1 MDKCRNKVM
10 KSNRPKRVPITQI
23 KNQLLSSLDK
33 RVLVLVG
40 LMGAGKS
47 VIGKRVATM
56 LRLPFYDSDQE
67 IEKAAQMTI
76 TELFEIYGESEF
88 RALEQRVI
96 LNLIKKSPL
105 VLATG
110 GGAYINENIRKAIHQ
125 NGISIWLKVDLDILM
140 KRVSKHPARPL
151 LQTANP
157 KETMQKLMEQR
168 YPIYAKAN
176 LTINSHKESR
186 HTVAQNVIRS
196 VQHYLYTEINNR
208 DNQHANKDRHC

>member
-1 MDKCRNKVM
+1 M
-10 KSNRPKRVPITQI
+10 KSNQPKYISMTQI
-23 KNQLLSSLDK
+23 KKQLLSTLDT
-33 RVLVLVG
+33 RALVLVG

-47 VIGKRVATM
+47 VIGKRVATI
-56 LRLPFYDSDQE
+56 LHLPFYDSDQE

-76 TELFEIYGESEF
+76 TELFETYGEPEF

-96 LNLIKKSPL
+96 LNLIKKKPL

-110 GGAYINENIRKAIHQ
+110 GGAYINQNIRKAIHQ

-140 KRVSKHPARPL
+140 KRVSRCPTRPL
-151 LQTANP
+151 LQTENP

-176 LTINSHKESR
+176 LTINSHKENR
-186 HTVAQNVIRS
+186 HTIAKNVIRS
-196 VQHYLYTEINNR
+196 VQHYLFTENNNR
-208 DNQHANKDRHC
+208 NNKHASQNRYC

>member
-1 MDKCRNKVM
+1 MNNHR
-10 KSNRPKRVPITQI
+10 SQHIPITQI
-23 KNQLLSSLDK
+23 KKQLLSSLDK
-33 RVLVLVG
+33 RALVFVG

-56 LRLPFYDSDQE
+56 LHLPFYDSDQE
-67 IEKAAQMTI
+67 IEKASKMTI
-76 TELFEIYGESEF
+76 TELFKIYGEPEF

-96 LNLIKKSPL
+96 LNLVKKSPL

-110 GGAYINENIRKAIHQ
+110 GGAYINENIRKAIHE
-125 NGISIWLKVDLDILM
+125 NGISIWLKVELDILM
-140 KRVSKHPARPL
+140 KRVSRRPTRPL

-157 KETMQKLMEQR
+157 QEIMQKLMEQR

-186 HTVAQNVIRS
+186 HTVAKNVIRS
-196 VQHYLYTEINNR
+196 LQHYLNTENNDR
-208 DNQHANKDRHC
+208 NNKHADQDRHC

>member
-1 MDKCRNKVM
+1 MEN
-10 KSNRPKRVPITQI
+10 NRPRHIPMTQI
-23 KNQLLSSLDK
+23 KSQLLSSLDK
-33 RVLVLVG
+33 RALVFVG

-56 LRLPFYDSDQE
+56 LHLPFYDSDQE
-67 IEKAAQMTI
+67 IEKASKMTI
-76 TELFEIYGESEF
+76 TELFKIYGESEF

-110 GGAYINENIRKAIHQ
+110 GGAYINQDIRKAIHQ
-125 NGISIWLKVDLDILM
+125 NGISIWLKADLDILM
-140 KRVSKHPARPL
+140 QRVSKRKTRPL

-176 LTINSHKESR
+176 LTINTHKESR
-186 HTVAQNVIRS
+186 LTVAKNVIRS
-196 VQHYLYTEINNR
+196 VQHYLER
-208 DNQHANKDRHC
+208 KK

>member
-33 RVLVLVG
+33 RALVLVG

-76 TELFEIYGESEF
+76 TEIFEIYGESEF

-96 LNLIKKSPL
+96 LNLMKKNPL

-110 GGAYINENIRKAIHQ
+110 GGAYINENIRKAIQ
-125 NGISIWLKVDLDILM
+125 KNGISIWLKVDLDILM
-140 KRVSKHPARPL
+140 QRVSKHP
-151 LQTANP
+151 
-157 KETMQKLMEQR
+157 
-168 YPIYAKAN
+168 
-176 LTINSHKESR
+176 
-186 HTVAQNVIRS
+186 
-196 VQHYLYTEINNR
+196 
-208 DNQHANKDRHC
+208 

>member
-1 MDKCRNKVM
+1 MDN
-10 KSNRPKRVPITQI
+10 NRSKHIPMTQI
-23 KNQLLSSLDK
+23 KSQLLSSLDK
-33 RVLVLVG
+33 RALVFVG

-67 IEKAAQMTI
+67 IEKASKMTI
-76 TELFEIYGESEF
+76 TELFKIYGESEF

-110 GGAYINENIRKAIHQ
+110 GGAYINQDIRKTIHQ
-125 NGISIWLKVDLDILM
+125 NGISIWLKADLDILM
-140 KRVSKHPARPL
+140 QRVSKRKTRPL
-151 LQTANP
+151 LQTTNP

-176 LTINSHKESR
+176 LTINTHKESR
-186 HTVAQNVIRS
+186 LTVAKNVIRS
-196 VQHYLYTEINNR
+196 VQHYLDKR
-208 DNQHANKDRHC
+208 K

>member
-1 MDKCRNKVM
+1 M
-10 KSNRPKRVPITQI
+10 KINRSKQIPITQV
-23 KNQLLSSLDK
+23 KKQLLSTLDK
-33 RVLVLVG
+33 RALVLVG

-76 TELFEIYGESEF
+76 MELFKIYGESEF

-96 LNLIKKSPL
+96 LNLMKKSPL

-110 GGAYINENIRKAIHQ
+110 GGAYINENVRKAIHQ
-125 NGISIWLKVDLDILM
+125 NGISVWLKVDLDILM
-140 KRVSKHPARPL
+140 KRVSNRPTRPL

-168 YPIYAKAN
+168 NPIYAKAN
-176 LTINSHKESR
+176 LTVNSHKESL
-186 HTVAQNVIRS
+186 HIVAHNVIRS

-208 DNQHANKDRHC
+208 NNQHASQDRYC

>member
-10 KSNRPKRVPITQI
+10 KSNQPKRVPITQI

-33 RVLVLVG
+33 RALVLVG

-96 LNLIKKSPL
+96 LNLMKKSPL

-110 GGAYINENIRKAIHQ
+110 GGAYINENIRKAIHK

-140 KRVSKHPARPL
+140 QRVSKHPTRPL

-168 YPIYAKAN
+168 YPIYEKAN

-208 DNQHANKDRHC
+208 DNQHAN

>member
-1 MDKCRNKVM
+1 M
-10 KSNRPKRVPITQI
+10 KSNQPKYILTTQI
-23 KNQLLSSLDK
+23 KKQLLSTLDT
-33 RVLVLVG
+33 RALVLVG

-47 VIGKRVATM
+47 VIGKRVATI
-56 LRLPFYDSDQE
+56 LNLPFYDSDQE

-76 TELFEIYGESEF
+76 TELFETYGEPEF

-96 LNLIKKSPL
+96 LNLIKKKPL

-110 GGAYINENIRKAIHQ
+110 GGAYINQNIRKAIHQ

-140 KRVSKHPARPL
+140 KRVSRRPTRPL
-151 LQTANP
+151 LQTENP
-157 KETMQKLMEQR
+157 KETMKKLMKQR

-186 HTVAQNVIRS
+186 HTVAKNVIRS
-196 VQHYLYTEINNR
+196 VQHYLSTEDNDRNNK
-208 DNQHANKDRHC
+208 HASQNRYC

>member
-10 KSNRPKRVPITQI
+10 KSNQPKRVPITQI

-33 RVLVLVG
+33 RALVLVG

-96 LNLIKKSPL
+96 LNLMKKSPL

-110 GGAYINENIRKAIHQ
+110 GGAYINENIRKAIHK

-140 KRVSKHPARPL
+140 QRVSKHPTRPL

-168 YPIYAKAN
+168 YPIYEKAN

-196 VQHYLYTEINNR
+196 VQHYLYTEIKNR
-208 DNQHANKDRHC
+208 DNQHAN

>member
-1 MDKCRNKVM
+1 M

-33 RVLVLVG
+33 RALVLVG

-96 LNLIKKSPL
+96 LNLMKKNPL

-110 GGAYINENIRKAIHQ
+110 GGAYINENIRKAIHK

-140 KRVSKHPARPL
+140 QRVSKHPTRPL

-208 DNQHANKDRHC
+208 DNQHANQNRYC

>member
-1 MDKCRNKVM
+1 M

-33 RVLVLVG
+33 RALVLVG

-96 LNLIKKSPL
+96 LNLMKKSPL

-110 GGAYINENIRKAIHQ
+110 GGAYINENIRKAIHK

-140 KRVSKHPARPL
+140 QRVSKHPTRPL

-168 YPIYAKAN
+168 YPIYEKAN

-208 DNQHANKDRHC
+208 DNQHAN

>member
-1 MDKCRNKVM
+1 M
-10 KSNRPKRVPITQI
+10 KSNQPKRVPITQI

-33 RVLVLVG
+33 RALVLVG

-96 LNLIKKSPL
+96 LNLMKKSPL

-110 GGAYINENIRKAIHQ
+110 GGAYINENIRKAIHK

-140 KRVSKHPARPL
+140 QRVSKHPTRPL

-168 YPIYAKAN
+168 YPIYEKAN

-208 DNQHANKDRHC
+208 DNQHAN

>member
-1 MDKCRNKVM
+1 M
-10 KSNRPKRVPITQI
+10 KSSQPKHIPMTQI

-33 RVLVLVG
+33 RALVFVG

-56 LRLPFYDSDQE
+56 LQLPFYDSDQE

-76 TELFEIYGESEF
+76 AEFFKIYGEPEF
-88 RALEQRVI
+88 RALEQRII

-110 GGAYINENIRKAIHQ
+110 GGAYVNQYIQNAIHQ
-125 NGISIWLKVDLDILM
+125 NGISIWLKVNLDILM
-140 KRVSKHPARPL
+140 ERVSQRPTRPL
-151 LQTANP
+151 LQTPNP
-157 KETMQKLMEQR
+157 KKTMQKLMEQR

-176 LTINSHKESR
+176 LTINSHKENR

-196 VQHYLYTEINNR
+196 VQHYLYTENNDR
-208 DNQHANKDRHC
+208 NNKHANQDRYC

>member
-1 MDKCRNKVM
+1 MRN
-10 KSNRPKRVPITQI
+10 NRSKHIPITQI

-33 RVLVLVG
+33 RALVFVG

-56 LRLPFYDSDQE
+56 LHLPFYDSDQE
-67 IEKAAQMTI
+67 IEKVVQMKI
-76 TELFEIYGESEF
+76 TEIFKIYGEPKF

-110 GGAYINENIRKAIHQ
+110 GGAYINQAIQKAIHQ
-125 NGISIWLKVDLDILM
+125 NGISIWLKADLDTLM
-140 KRVSKHPARPL
+140 RRVSRHPTRPL

-157 KETMQKLMEQR
+157 KETMRKLMEER
-168 YPIYAKAN
+168 YPIYGKAN

-186 HTVAQNVIRS
+186 FTVAKNVVRS
-196 VQHYLYTEINNR
+196 VQHYLDTENNDR
-208 DNQHANKDRHC
+208 NNKYASQDRYY

>member
-1 MDKCRNKVM
+1 M

-23 KNQLLSSLDK
+23 KNQLLSSLDE
-33 RVLVLVG
+33 RALVLVG

-76 TELFEIYGESEF
+76 TEIFEIYGESEF

-96 LNLIKKSPL
+96 LNLMKKNPL

-110 GGAYINENIRKAIHQ
+110 GGAYINENIRKAIHK

-140 KRVSKHPARPL
+140 QRVSKHPTRPL

-208 DNQHANKDRHC
+208 DNQHANQNRYC

>member
-1 MDKCRNKVM
+1 MDN
-10 KSNRPKRVPITQI
+10 NRSKHIPMTQI
-23 KNQLLSSLDK
+23 KSQLLSSLDK
-33 RVLVLVG
+33 RALVFVG

-67 IEKAAQMTI
+67 IEKASKMTI
-76 TELFEIYGESEF
+76 TELFKIYGESEF

-110 GGAYINENIRKAIHQ
+110 GGAYINQDIRKAIHQ
-125 NGISIWLKVDLDILM
+125 NGISIWLKADLDILM
-140 KRVSKHPARPL
+140 QRVSKRKTRPL
-151 LQTANP
+151 LQTTNP

-176 LTINSHKESR
+176 LTINTHTESR
-186 HTVAQNVIRS
+186 LTVAKNVIRS
-196 VQHYLYTEINNR
+196 VQHYL
-208 DNQHANKDRHC
+208 DRRK

>member
-1 MDKCRNKVM
+1 M
-10 KSNRPKRVPITQI
+10 KSNQPKRVPITQI

-33 RVLVLVG
+33 RALVLVG

-96 LNLIKKSPL
+96 LNLMKKSPL

-110 GGAYINENIRKAIHQ
+110 GGAYINENIRKAIHK

-140 KRVSKHPARPL
+140 QRVSKHPTRPL

-168 YPIYAKAN
+168 YPIYEKAN

-196 VQHYLYTEINNR
+196 VQHYLYTEIKNR
-208 DNQHANKDRHC
+208 DNQHAN

>member
-1 MDKCRNKVM
+1 MEN
-10 KSNRPKRVPITQI
+10 NRPRHIPMTQI
-23 KNQLLSSLDK
+23 KSQLLSSLDK
-33 RVLVLVG
+33 RALVFVG

-56 LRLPFYDSDQE
+56 LHLPFYDSDRE
-67 IEKAAQMTI
+67 IEKASKMTI
-76 TELFEIYGESEF
+76 PELFKIYGESEF

-110 GGAYINENIRKAIHQ
+110 GGAYINQDIRKAIHQ
-125 NGISIWLKVDLDILM
+125 NGISIWLKADLDILM
-140 KRVSKHPARPL
+140 QRVSKRKTRPL
-151 LQTANP
+151 LQTENP

-176 LTINSHKESR
+176 LTINTHKESR
-186 HTVAQNVIRS
+186 LTVAKNVIRS
-196 VQHYLYTEINNR
+196 VQHYLER
-208 DNQHANKDRHC
+208 KK

>member
-1 MDKCRNKVM
+1 M
-10 KSNRPKRVPITQI
+10 TQI
-23 KNQLLSSLDK
+23 KSQLLSSLDK
-33 RVLVLVG
+33 RALVFVG

-67 IEKAAQMTI
+67 IEKASKMTI
-76 TELFEIYGESEF
+76 TELFKTYGESEF

-110 GGAYINENIRKAIHQ
+110 GGAYINQDIRKAIQQ
-125 NGISIWLKVDLDILM
+125 NGISIWLKADIDILM
-140 KRVSKHPARPL
+140 QRVSKRKTRPL

-176 LTINSHKESR
+176 VTITTHKESR
-186 HTVAQNVIRS
+186 LTVTKNVIRS
-196 VQHYLYTEINNR
+196 VQQYL
-208 DNQHANKDRHC
+208 DRRK

>member
-1 MDKCRNKVM
+1 M
-10 KSNRPKRVPITQI
+10 KNHRSQHIPITQI
-23 KNQLLSSLDK
+23 KKQLLSSLDK
-33 RVLVLVG
+33 RALVFVG

-56 LRLPFYDSDQE
+56 LHLPFYDSDQE
-67 IEKAAQMTI
+67 IEKASKMTI
-76 TELFEIYGESEF
+76 TELFKIYGEPEF

-110 GGAYINENIRKAIHQ
+110 GGAYINENIRKSIHE

-140 KRVSKHPARPL
+140 KRVSRRPTRPL

-157 KETMQKLMEQR
+157 QETMKKLMEQR

-186 HTVAQNVIRS
+186 HTVAKNVIWS
-196 VQHYLYTEINNR
+196 LQHYLNTENNDR
-208 DNQHANKDRHC
+208 NNKHAGQDRHC

>member
-1 MDKCRNKVM
+1 MEN
-10 KSNRPKRVPITQI
+10 NRPRHIPITQI
-23 KNQLLSSLDK
+23 KSQLLSSLDK
-33 RVLVLVG
+33 RALVFVG

-56 LRLPFYDSDQE
+56 LHLPFYDSDQE
-67 IEKAAQMTI
+67 IEKASKMTI
-76 TELFEIYGESEF
+76 TELFKIYGESEF

-110 GGAYINENIRKAIHQ
+110 GGAYINQDIRKAIHQ
-125 NGISIWLKVDLDILM
+125 NGISIWLKADLDILM
-140 KRVSKHPARPL
+140 QRVSKRKTRPL

-176 LTINSHKESR
+176 LTINTHKESR
-186 HTVAQNVIRS
+186 LTVAKNVIRS
-196 VQHYLYTEINNR
+196 VQHYLER
-208 DNQHANKDRHC
+208 KK